1 MFRIFKFLIV
11 GVVLSIVNINSSL
24 AQINPLKSQ
33 YFLNSFLFN
42 PSQAGEGD
50 KGMVSTGISS
60 QWNRIAGAPEILSL
74 TLETP
79 LSKRMGIGAF
89 VVNDKSGLINR
100 TVVMGSYSYKVPVS
114 TNSSL
119 RFGLALGYLNDN
131 LNVDG
136 AVSRNVSSD
145 PAIFNYNFQ
154 HENLLKA
161 GLGATYV
168 YDKLE
173 VQTSWYGINRRV
185 DDENKSADRSGNTTI
200 IKYSIGDPMGTLI
213 TPLVGYRQIHG
224 LSDYFDAGVNVSYFS
239 SLDLSFLY
247 HTNRSITGGISY
259 EYEKIIRLSCFY
271 NSEAPQVRGITGG
284 TFEMSLSMP
293 FSIKKK

>member
-1 MFRIFKFLIV
+1 MLRNFKFLIV
-11 GVVLSIVNINSSL
+11 GAVLSIVNINSSL

-79 LSKRMGIGAF
+79 LTKRIGIGAF

-100 TVVMGSYSYKVPVS
+100 TVLMGSYSYKVPVS

-200 IKYSIGDPMGTLI
+200 IKYSMGDPMGTLI
-213 TPLVGYRQIHG
+213 TPLVVYRQIHG

-259 EYEKIIRLSCFY
+259 EFEKVIRLSCFY

>member
-1 MFRIFKFLIV
+1 MFRNIKILIAGAV
-11 GVVLSIVNINSSL
+11 FSIVSIHSSF

-42 PSQAGEGD
+42 PSQAGARD

-79 LSKRMGIGAF
+79 LTERMGIGAF

-100 TVVMGSYSYKVPVS
+100 TVVMGTYSYKVPVS
-114 TNSSL
+114 TNSSI
-119 RFGLALGYLNDN
+119 RFGLGLGYLNDN
-131 LNVDG
+131 MNIDG

-161 GLGATYV
+161 GLGATYI

-185 DDENKSADRSGNTTI
+185 DNENKSVDRSGNTTT
-200 IKYSIGDPMGTLI
+200 IKYSIGDPMGNLI

-224 LSDYFDAGVNVSYFS
+224 LSDFFDAGVNVSYFS
-239 SLDLSFLY
+239 SLNLTFLY
-247 HTNRSITGGISY
+247 HTNKSITGGISY
-259 EYEKIIRLSCFY
+259 EYEKIIRFSCFY
-271 NSEAPQVRGITGG
+271 NSETPQVRGMSGG

-293 FSIKKK
+293 FSINKK